1 MSNNIVNTTNN
12 IIVTKQI
19 TDFAEKFKGFA
30 LKTAESIIEMGKVVH
45 DAKNS
50 LNEKEFEVFCD
61 QVGYKTDSST
71 IRKLAVIGKQYNTL
85 LSCSNSLP
93 SSWTTMYHVARL
105 TAEQIEA
112 KIEEGVITPHLDG
125 KNLAE
130 KLGLPVKPTKPV
142 QNGTD
147 DLLSFKVDFSFVP
160 SVDLKMKLQYLLKE
174 LESMKAAITKSANL
188 EDFLSDKSELAQAA

>member
-1 MSNNIVNTTNN
+1 MSNNIVNTTNTN
-12 IIVTKQI
+12 IVTKQI

-130 KLGLPVKPTKPV
+130 KLGLPVKQTKPV